1 MDILTAENLLFM
13 LRSAGLSLV
22 IASISLVFGTILGVI
37 GAAGRISRNKFFRGI
52 ATVYVEIIRGTPM
65 LLQILFFYLGIPSL
79 MRAITGTPINPS
91 VYVIGVVAISINSG
105 AYSTE
110 LIRSAIQAVDKGQWE
125 ASKSLGLSYG
135 KMMRFII
142 LPQAFKRIIPPLVS
156 EFITLIK
163 DSSLLSTIGVVEL
176 LQSAKVLG
184 ANNYDFATPLMVASV
199 FYLVMTLTISFFSKK
214 LERKMALSD

>member
-1 MDILTAENLLFM
+1 MM
-13 LRSAGLSLV
+13 
-22 IASISLVFGTILGVI
+22 
-37 GAAGRISRNKFFRGI
+37 
-52 ATVYVEIIRGTPM
+52 
-65 LLQILFFYLGIPSL
+65 LQILFFYLGVPAI

-91 VYVIGVVAISINSG
+91 VYLIGIVAISINSG

-110 LIRSAIQAVDKGQWE
+110 LIRSAIQAVDRGQWE

-135 KMMRFII
+135 KMMRYII
-142 LPQAFKRIIPPLVS
+142 LPQAFKRIVPPLVS

-184 ANNYDFATPLMVASV
+184 ARFYNYVIPLLLASV
-199 FYLVMTLTISFFSKK
+199 VYLAMTLTISHFSKR
-214 LERKMALSD
+214 LERRLAESD